1 MSTFKNK
8 MFGNRTVGFYVGVA
22 SAVLALC
29 AAVIYYVY
37 SNGNNSFVMSVSVLL
52 VIGVVCEIT
61 VILSDFPLLPALPA
75 VCYGAAFAIL
85 MSDRFTMFSDYING
99 VVGLSS
105 QGDILELIIAILV
118 LIFLGVVGG
127 CVSSFSSQRK
137 A

>member
-1 MSTFKNK
+1 MDTLKNK
-8 MFGNRTVGFYVGVA
+8 LFGNRTAGFYIGLV

-29 AAVIYYVY
+29 AAVVYYFY
-37 SNGNNSFVMSVSVLL
+37 SNGNNSFVMSVFLLLL
-52 VIGVVCEIT
+52 VGAVCEIA
-61 VILSDFPLLPALPA
+61 VMLCDFPVLPALPA

-105 QGDILELIIAILV
+105 QGNILELIVAILV
-118 LIFLGVVGG
+118 MIFLGTVGG
-127 CVSSFSSQRK
+127 CISSFSSQRK